1 MERSETIPTRE
12 PNSAVK
18 SGANGSGSIEGTELI
33 DELGPIPTFPPVA
46 LDPETGRMLPI
57 SDEEIASRCDA
68 VLRMLK
74 VLHQITDESD
84 TDENWR
90 EVYRNIDAGR
100 PHRPLFKGL
109 Y

>member
-1 MERSETIPTRE
+1 MT
-12 PNSAVK
+12 AFW
-18 SGANGSGSIEGTELI
+18 
-33 DELGPIPTFPPVA
+33 DHA
-46 LDPETGRMLPI
+46 L
-57 SDEEIASRCDA
+57 
-68 VLRMLK
+68 LK

-100 PHRPLFKGL
+100 PHRPLFKGM

>member
-1 MERSETIPTRE
+1 
-12 PNSAVK
+12 
-18 SGANGSGSIEGTELI
+18 
-33 DELGPIPTFPPVA
+33 
-46 LDPETGRMLPI
+46 MLPI
-57 SDEEIASRCDA
+57 SDEEIAARRDA

-74 VLHQITDESD
+74 VFHQITDESD

>member
-1 MERSETIPTRE
+1 MEQNQIPSAETTTSIAKRGE
-12 PNSAVK
+12 
-18 SGANGSGSIEGTELI
+18 NGSVSVQGAELV
-33 DELGPIPTFPPVA
+33 DELGPIPTFPPAAV
-46 LDPETGRMLPI
+46 DPNTGQILPM
-57 SDEEIASRCDA
+57 SEEEIAARHDA

-74 VLHQITDESD
+74 VLDQITDESD

-100 PHRPLFKGL
+100 PHRPLFKGM